1 MFWFFGR
8 ESREIEGLKMSF
20 GTILTMAGG
29 LGLFLFGME
38 LMSDSI
44 EKVAGARLRR
54 ILEIFTTNRFMGMIV
69 GIIFT
74 GIIQSSS
81 ACTVMV
87 VSFVNSGLMN
97 LYQAAGVILGA
108 NIGTTITSQLVS
120 FNLSKIAPLIL
131 LVGVVVMMF
140 TKKEKVRKVAEVVVG
155 FGILF
160 VGLSTMSQAMA
171 NMKNEPQVVN
181 LLMSLKNP
189 FLATLMGFALTAI
202 IQSSSVTVSIVLLLA
217 NQDLLPLPIT
227 LYIILGCNIGACATA
242 MLASMTGKKDAKRA
256 ALIHLLFNIIGTVI
270 IYIALFVAGDQI
282 VELIKSI
289 SADNGRFVANAHTLI
304 KIAQVIMLFPFT
316 GWLVKMTYLI
326 VPGED
331 QKVGYRESYQLK
343 YIGDKVVFNPAT
355 AVVIKELERMASL
368 AEENL
373 NRAMNAL
380 ITLDEE
386 DIEEVYEVEKN
397 INFLNHAITDY
408 LVKINQTTLPIEDL
422 NSLGALFH
430 VVNDIE
436 RIGDHAENVA
446 DAARQRKEEG
456 VSISKEAQKELG
468 DMLEMVNKII
478 RYAVEMFAKSD
489 ESHMQ
494 EIVTL
499 EDQVDE
505 KERELQKKHVE
516 RLTKG
521 ECSPEAGMIF
531 SDIVSGLER
540 VADHA
545 TNIAFAIT
553 TEEDAEDGDI
563 KR

>member
-1 MFWFFGR
+1 MNAQVML
-8 ESREIEGLKMSF
+8 S
-20 GTILTMAGG
+20 MAGG
-29 LGLFLFGME
+29 LGLFLFGMRV
-38 LMSDSI
+38 MSDSI

-54 ILEIFTTNRFMGMIV
+54 ILEIFTTNRFTGMIV

-81 ACTVMV
+81 ACTAMV
-87 VSFVNSGLMN
+87 VSFVNAGLMN
-97 LYQAAGVILGA
+97 LFQAAGVIFGA

-120 FNLSKIAPLIL
+120 FNLSAYAPVIL
-131 LVGVVVMMF
+131 LLGVVLVMF
-140 TKKEKVRKVAEVVVG
+140 SKNDKIKKFADIIIG
-155 FGILF
+155 FGVLF
-160 VGLSTMSQAMA
+160 LGLSTMSSSMA
-171 NMKNEPQVVN
+171 AMKNEPAIVN
-181 LLMSLKNP
+181 LLSELKNP
-189 FLATLMGFALTAI
+189 FMATLVGLVLTSI

-217 NQDLLPLPIT
+217 NQDLLALDIT
-227 LYIILGCNIGACATA
+227 LFIILGCNIGACSTA
-242 MLASMTGKKDAKRA
+242 LLASLAGKKDAKRA
-256 ALIHLLFNIIGTVI
+256 ALIHFWFNVIGTVVL
-270 IYIALFVAGDQI
+270 YVLLFVAMEP
-282 VELIKSI
+282 VMKLIWSVSSDK
-289 SADNGRFVANAHTLI
+289 GRFVANAHTMI
-304 KIAQVIMLFPFT
+304 KIFQVIVLFPFS
-316 GWLVKMTYLI
+316 GLIVKLSCLC

-331 QKVGYRESYQLK
+331 AKISYRESYQLK

-355 AVVIKELERMASL
+355 AVVEVIKELDRMASL
-368 AEENL
+368 AGENL

-408 LVKINQTTLPIEDL
+408 LVKINQSTLPIEDL
-422 NSLGALFH
+422 KSIGALFH

-456 VSISKEAQKELG
+456 TGFSKEAQKELG
-468 DMLEMVNKII
+468 EMLDMVNTLIQ
-478 RYAVEMFAKSD
+478 YAVAAFVKGD
-489 ESHMQ
+489 DSHLKDVQ
-494 EIVTL
+494 EL
-499 EDQVDE
+499 EERIDDKE
-505 KERELQKKHVE
+505 KELQKFHVQ

-545 TNIAFAIT
+545 TNIAFAVADN
-553 TEEDAEDGDI
+553 ESN
-563 KR
+563 

>member
-1 MFWFFGR
+1 
-8 ESREIEGLKMSF
+8 
-20 GTILTMAGG
+20 MAGG

-331 QKVGYRESYQLK
+331 QTVGYRESYQLK

-355 AVVIKELERMASL
+355 AVVEVVKELERMASL

-489 ESHMQ
+489 ETHMQ
-494 EIVTL
+494 EIITL

-553 TEEDAEDGDI
+553 TEDEMDEG
-563 KR
+563 KTN